1 MTEFLKVGGAA
12 LGGFALG
19 AFFFIGLWWTV
30 RRGVAS
36 AQPGVIFLGSM
47 LLRTLVVMSGFY
59 YLSRGDWRN
68 LAGSL
73 IGFTLARLL
82 VIRLPVTGRA
92 SFPRQAQ
99 ASAPFGGVQ

>member
-1 MTEFLKVGGAA
+1 MSEVLKVGGAA

-19 AFFFIGLWWTV
+19 AFFFMGLWWTV

-36 AQPGVIFLGSM
+36 AQPAVIFLGSM
-47 LLRTLVVMSGFY
+47 LLRTMVVMGGFY

-73 IGFTLARLL
+73 IGFTLARFM
-82 VIRLPVTGRA
+82 VISLPVTKNA
-92 SFPRQAQ
+92 SFLPQEP
-99 ASAPFGGVQ
+99 SPFGGPQ

>member
-1 MTEFLKVGGAA
+1 MSEVLKVSGAT

-36 AQPGVIFLGSM
+36 AQPAVTFLGSM
-47 LLRTLVVMSGFY
+47 LIRTLVVMFGFY

-68 LAGSL
+68 VVGSL
-73 IGFTLARLL
+73 TGFILARLL
-82 VIRLPVTGRA
+82 VTKKA
-92 SFPRQAQ
+92 SFLPQALL
-99 ASAPFGGVQ
+99 PFGGKQ